1 MSIDDNNREKEHELK
16 SVNAFE
22 VTFSHRCAYIS
33 MRTRISSSYLRS
45 NGDIDRKVNSTMPFL
60 PVAHCRCCVK
70 KEKKT
75 DENENNE
82 NQIEAKGK
90 EIK

>member
-1 MSIDDNNREKEHELK
+1 MSIDDNNRAKEHELK

-60 PVAHCRCCVK
+60 PVK